1 MQKKIK
7 IAYIIDELNI
17 GGTEKQLVSTI
28 ELLDKNKF
36 EILLICLR
44 PSQYFSKIDLQC
56 KKILLDVSSLISIN
70 GALTFFSLV
79 SCLRKHEVDIVQ
91 TYFFDANVLG
101 ILAAKL
107 SGVKRI
113 ISCRRDMGF
122 WYTPKLLFVL
132 RRLNKL
138 ADRFLVNSYA
148 IKENIT
154 KYELIP
160 DHKIDVIHNGIDLKP
175 FQNKYDAA
183 IIKNKFG
190 INHGESVVGIVAN
203 LNRKV
208 KRVDLF
214 IHAAKNVLRKN
225 KKVSFIIVGDGHLR
239 CELESQAENLGLK
252 DKIYFVGQKQDVT
265 PYLSIFNIG
274 VICSDSEGFS
284 NSILEYMASAIPV
297 IATDVGGNKEV
308 IEDGVNGF
316 LVPHGNY
323 KAMADKICNI
333 LQDRKTYMQM
343 SKNARSLITKE
354 YDWSI
359 KIKEIQSY
367 YYTELIFKKSAYR
380 RSNGKVFY

>member
-17 GGTEKQLVSTI
+17 GGTENQLVSTI
-28 ELLDKNKF
+28 ELLDKNQF
-36 EILLICLR
+36 EVLLICLR
-44 PSQYFSKIDLQC
+44 PSQYFFEIDLQC
-56 KKILLDVSSLISIN
+56 KKILLDVYSLISIN
-70 GALTFFSLV
+70 GSLAFFSLV
-79 SCLRKHEVDIVQ
+79 SCLRKREIDIVQ
-91 TYFFDANVLG
+91 TYFFDANVFG
-101 ILAAKL
+101 ISAAKL
-107 SGVKRI
+107 GGVKRI

-225 KKVSFIIVGDGHLR
+225 RDVSFIIVGDGHLR

-265 PYLSIFNIG
+265 PYLSIFDIG

-316 LVPHGNY
+316 LVPPGNY

-333 LQDRKTYMQM
+333 LQDRKTYIQM
-343 SKNARSLITKE
+343 SKNAISQITRE

-367 YYTELIFKKSAYR
+367 YTKLIFKKSAYR
-380 RSNGKVFY
+380 RSNGKVFC

>member
-28 ELLDKNKF
+28 ELIDKNQF

-44 PSQYFSKIDLQC
+44 PSRYFSEIDLQC
-56 KKILLDVSSLISIN
+56 EKIMLDVSSLISSN
-70 GALTFFSLV
+70 GALAFCSLL
-79 SCLRKHEVDIVQ
+79 SCLRKREVDIVQ
-91 TYFFDANVLG
+91 TYFFDANVFG

-107 SGVKRI
+107 GGVKRI

-122 WYTPKLLFVL
+122 WYTPKLVFVL

-154 KYELIP
+154 KHELIP
-160 DHKIDVIHNGIDLKP
+160 AHKIDVIHNGIDLKP
-175 FQNKYDAA
+175 FQNKHDAA
-183 IIKNKFG
+183 MIKNKLG

-214 IHAAKNVLRKN
+214 IHAAKNVLREN
-225 KKVSFIIVGDGHLR
+225 RDVSFIIVGDGHLR
-239 CELESQAENLGLK
+239 CVLESQAENSGLK
-252 DKIYFVGQKQDVT
+252 DKIYFVGQKEDVK
-265 PYLSIFNIG
+265 PYLSIFDIG

-316 LVPHGNY
+316 LVPPGNY

-333 LQDRKTYMQM
+333 LQDRKTYIQM
-343 SKNARSLITKE
+343 SKNARSLINRE

-367 YYTELIFKKSAYR
+367 YTELIFKKSAYR
-380 RSNGKVFY
+380 KSNGKMFY